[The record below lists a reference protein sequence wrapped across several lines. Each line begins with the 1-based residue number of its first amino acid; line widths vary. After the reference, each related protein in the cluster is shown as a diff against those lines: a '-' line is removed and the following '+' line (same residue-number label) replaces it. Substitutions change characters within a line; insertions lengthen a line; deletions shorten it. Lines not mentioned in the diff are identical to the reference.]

1 MTNTVTKIADEQWE
15 AQLPVPV
22 GYRLLVALPDIDD
35 HYEGTS
41 LLKTDTEKHREY
53 IMSIMGVV
61 IDMGA
66 DAYSDKERFP
76 EGPWCKVGD
85 YVMFRMN
92 TGTRFKVNGKEFRL
106 MNDDSVEAVIPDP
119 RGIMTV
125 QEQSMP
131 FQKVEFEF
139 PDEKEEESTEIE
151 VEPSSAEEIKKPAR
165 AKAEE
170 ADSLEIEVVD
180 DTPKADRGRK
190 PSEPPED
197 VTEEELEDYSEKVQ
211 KRIKHFS
218 KGYHDERREKERAIR
233 EREELER
240 FAKQLVEENNKL
252 KGDVTKNQTAL
263 VEQAK
268 KNAEAESDA
277 AKQAYKAA
285 YESGDSDAVLSAQD
299 KLTAAKIKADRLAN
313 FKIPTLQE
321 TEVPVPSKTESAPQ
335 TGHDPRAEEWKTQN
349 PWFNVDDEMT
359 SLALGLHNKLIKE
372 GVSPQS
378 DEYYE
383 RIDSRMRQ
391 VFPDSFEDAD
401 QQTEVTPKRSAN
413 VVAPATRST
422 APKKVKLSQTQIALS
437 RRLGLTPEQYAR
449 QVALDMRKQNG

>member
-1 MTNTVTKIADEQWE
+1 
-15 AQLPVPV
+15 
-22 GYRLLVALPDIDD
+22 
-35 HYEGTS
+35 
-41 LLKTDTEKHREY
+41 
-53 IMSIMGVV
+53 
-61 IDMGA
+61 
-66 DAYSDKERFP
+66 
-76 EGPWCKVGD
+76 
-85 YVMFRMN
+85 
-92 TGTRFKVNGKEFRL
+92 
-106 MNDDSVEAVIPDP
+106 
-119 RGIMTV
+119 
-125 QEQSMP
+125 MP

-252 KGDVTKNQTAL
+252 KGDVTKNQSAL
-263 VEQAK
+263 IEQAK
-268 KNAEAESDA
+268 KNAESESYA
-277 AKQAYKAA
+277 AKQEYKTA
-285 YESGDSDAVLSAQD
+285 YESGDPDAVLSAQE

-313 FKIPTLQE
+313 FKIPALQE
-321 TEVPVPSKTESAPQ
+321 TQVPVPSRTESAPQ

-359 SLALGLHNKLIKE
+359 SLALGLHTKLIKE

-391 VFPDSFEDAD
+391 VFPDNFEDAD

-422 APKKVKLSQTQIALS
+422 APKKVKLSQTQVALS
-437 RRLGLTPEQYAR
+437 KRLGLTPEQYAR
-449 QVALDMRKQNG
+449 QVAIDMRKQNG